1 MLGAQRGVCIWLAVF
16 SARRIISL
24 ASSIDSARRGSHHTC
39 LAACHRFNEPVF
51 TQVTY
56 LPINNPHQC
65 LMSGPRRDLSACGV
79 AASPTAEQCSKV
91 PCPDPIGALKAR
103 FQIFHVG
110 YSTCVPS
117 LPAGL
122 LLTLAFFAA
131 VGPLSIDM
139 YLPGLPQLQQDLS
152 TTPAAVQLTISGFM
166 IGMALGNLLFGPV
179 SDATGRK
186 RPIVLAAA
194 VLFATAVF
202 CAVAPTIEI
211 LIAAR
216 FAQGLA
222 GGCLI
227 VVSRAVIP
235 DVAHGTAAARAF
247 SGLMALTGF
256 MPAIAPALGG
266 LLLPHI
272 GWRGIF
278 WVLAA
283 VSLIQLV
290 AALFLP
296 ETLPPA
302 GRARGAVRGFGRRL
316 ARCLA
321 RPSFVGYMV
330 AGALGFGALF
340 AYIAASPLV
349 LQTQLG
355 FSPTAYAYTFGAF
368 SLLLPASNVLNMRLL
383 KRASA
388 HALLRFALLI
398 DATVALALI
407 PLALGG
413 PSVVIVPLLALLP
426 AMSGFIGANATALAV
441 EEVRDIGA
449 GAGSGAMG
457 FTQFVIAAAVAPLA
471 VAGTNYALGM
481 ALTSLGCAV
490 VALLGVVVVGRG
502 AERRR

>member
-1 MLGAQRGVCIWLAVF
+1 MPGA
-16 SARRIISL
+16 
-24 ASSIDSARRGSHHTC
+24 
-39 LAACHRFNEPVF
+39 
-51 TQVTY
+51 
-56 LPINNPHQC
+56 
-65 LMSGPRRDLSACGV
+65 RRDLGASGVTTSSV
-79 AASPTAEQCSKV
+79 AACSAAEQRCKV

-117 LPAGL
+117 VSAGL
-122 LLTLAFFAA
+122 LLALAFFAA

-139 YLPGLPQLQQDLS
+139 YLPGLPQLQHDLA

-166 IGMALGNLLFGPV
+166 LGMALGNLVFGPI

-186 RPIVLAAA
+186 RPIVLAAG
-194 VLFATAVF
+194 VLFAAAVL
-202 CAVAPTIEI
+202 CALAPTIEV

-235 DVAHGTAAARAF
+235 DVAEGTAAARAF

-266 LLLPHI
+266 LLLPRI

-283 VSLIQLV
+283 MSLVQLV
-290 AALFLP
+290 AALRLP
-296 ETLPPA
+296 ETLPPQ
-302 GRARGAVRGFGRRL
+302 RRSPGAVRGFGRRI

-321 RPSFVGYMV
+321 RRSFVGYMV

-349 LQTQLG
+349 LQSQLG

-368 SLLLPASNVLNMRLL
+368 SLLLPVSNAINMRLVM
-383 KRASA
+383 RRPARV
-388 HALLRFALLI
+388 LLHWALLI
-398 DATVALALI
+398 DATVALLLI
-407 PLALGG
+407 PLALTG
-413 PSVVIVPLLALLP
+413 PSIALVPLLALLP

-441 EEVRDIGA
+441 EEIRDIGA

-457 FTQFVIAAAVAPLA
+457 FTQFVTAAVVAPLA
-471 VAGTNYALGM
+471 VAASNYALGM
-481 ALTSLGCAV
+481 ALTSLACAV
-490 VALLGVVVVGRG
+490 VALGGVVVVGQG
-502 AERRR
+502 GGRRR